1 MNKKAIIIT
10 AVSLGVAGIAVFGG
24 IKAYQIMIIDTATA
38 RKMQR
43 NDRLQKRSRTFPKHA
58 RPSMKT

>member
-24 IKAYQIMIIDTATA
+24 IKAYQNYKTGGG
-38 RKMQR
+38 
-43 NDRLQKRSRTFPKHA
+43 KRFVAADIGIESEVWSKEQ
-58 RPSMKT
+58 